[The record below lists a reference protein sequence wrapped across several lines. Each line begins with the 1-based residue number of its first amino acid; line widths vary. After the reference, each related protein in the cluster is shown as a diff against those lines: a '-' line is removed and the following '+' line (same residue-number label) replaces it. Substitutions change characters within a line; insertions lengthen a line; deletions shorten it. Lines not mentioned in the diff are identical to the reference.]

1 MAHVAH
7 VNIRVDHNFQDD
19 SSYDQILL
27 DLPREPRNR
36 TIFPTDSPKTD
47 VLLGES
53 AAKSRNTLRRAPQ
66 ELRRGLRPDAPGES
80 GQASEAPG
88 P

>member
-36 TIFPTDSPKTD
+36 TIFPTDSPSGGFLIGKIKKNH
-47 VLLGES
+47 LQHL
-53 AAKSRNTLRRAPQ
+53 Q
-66 ELRRGLRPDAPGES
+66 EL
-80 GQASEAPG
+80 
-88 P
+88 